1 MIDWKKKMIAIDDS
15 KNKWYMIV
23 IDARQVDNKQI
34 KADLLEV
41 FTYIV
46 MEL

>member
-1 MIDWKKKMIAIDDS
+1 
-15 KNKWYMIV
+15 MIV

>member
-1 MIDWKKKMIAIDDS
+1 
-15 KNKWYMIV
+15 MIV

-34 KADLLEV
+34 KADLLEA

>member
-1 MIDWKKKMIAIDDS
+1 
-15 KNKWYMIV
+15 MIV
-23 IDARQVDNKQI
+23 VDARQVDNKQI

-41 FTYIV
+41 YTYIV